1 MWSQKQLN
9 VFKIILSYYKYDRDL
24 LGHNLLDQCTFFSF
38 TALLFIYLFTFS
50 YIASSVSEQDESNP
64 ALWLA
69 TRTSKMELSCPL
81 GTTCCIPQQKLP
93 WKPYNKSSVNQAC
106 LLKMAWY
113 LSHPFLEF
121 IDLDS
126 LSVHKHTKKELGQY
140 PAILTSHFVNNP
152 YMLSISRPILLSN
165 YICSSRKYV
174 YHPLQHRRDWN
185 FLSGGFRK
193 TNKCKEVCKC

>member
-9 VFKIILSYYKYDRDL
+9 VFKIILLSYYKYDRDL
-24 LGHNLLDQCTFFSF
+24 LGNNLLDQCTFFSF
-38 TALLFIYLFTFS
+38 TALQFVYFFTFS

-64 ALWLA
+64 TLWLA
-69 TRTSKMELSCPL
+69 TRKSKMELSCSL
-81 GTTCCIPQQKLP
+81 GTTCSVLQEKFP
-93 WKPYNKSSVNQAC
+93 WKPYNESPINQAC

-113 LSHPFLEF
+113 LPHPFLEV

-140 PAILTSHFVNNP
+140 PAIVTSHFVNNP

-174 YHPLQHRRDWN
+174 YHPLPTQGIKTFW
-185 FLSGGFRK
+185 SEGF
-193 TNKCKEVCKC
+193 CK